1 MFHIKICGVRFERD
15 LVAVSQS
22 AAGAVGFNF
31 FPKSIRYLDPASPAT
46 AELSARAEEL
56 GLTRVGVFVND
67 KADDIERVV
76 DAVGLDHVQ
85 LHGDEPVELGRELMS
100 RGMRVIRAVKLPTQP
115 VRAEAIDDRA
125 KEWVDSGCGLLLD
138 ADSGAGHGGS
148 GEELDWESIGRWA
161 SKNRRVP
168 WVLAGGLTV
177 DNVSDAIRAS
187 GALAVD
193 VASGVENPRGTKS
206 RPLID
211 QFARIA
217 TGALAG
223 R

>member
-1 MFHIKICGVRFERD
+1 MFHIKICGVRFEGD
-15 LVAVSQS
+15 LVAVSHS

-31 FPKSIRYLDPASPAT
+31 FAKSIRHLDPASPAT
-46 AELSARAEEL
+46 AKLSARAHEL

-67 KADDIERVV
+67 KADQIERAI
-76 DAVGLDHVQ
+76 DAVGLDLVQ
-85 LHGDEPVELGRELMS
+85 LHGDEPVDLGRELVG
-100 RGMRVIRAVKLPTQP
+100 RGVRVIRAVKLPTQP

-125 KEWVDSGCGLLLD
+125 REWVDAGCGLLLD
-138 ADSGAGHGGS
+138 ADAGAGHGGG
-148 GEELDWESIGRWA
+148 GEVLDWESIGRWA
-161 SKNRRVP
+161 SQNRRVP

-177 DNVSDAIRAS
+177 DNVSEAIRAS

-211 QFARIA
+211 QFAR
-217 TGALAG
+217 LASETLA
-223 R
+223 RQ